1 MTNDNYGAADPAVYS
16 SLIKN
21 NLLLL
26 LSDLHWEVRRKV
38 WGLEPPARIASSA
51 LVHLDLAV
59 RARNGG
65 RVATERARDLRRGAG
80 CARDWRDG
88 APGVATPLQEL
99 CRVARA
105 AAGGCARSAAR
116 RRGTSTRRSVGRPCQ
131 RTKIAGID
139 ARHQAGVRDA
149 QTKPG
154 FCRNPTRP
162 LLRQPRLVQR
172 VGVPTAALIAQLLV
186 IRGEGAHELRVS
198 MAAALLLCI
207 RSLILFSRSHGRMAY
222 C

>member
-80 CARDWRDG
+80 SARNWRDG
-88 APGVATPLQEL
+88 APGAAPPLQEL
-99 CRVARA
+99 MPGCDVCVGFEPRLPRV
-105 AAGGCARSAAR
+105 
-116 RRGTSTRRSVGRPCQ
+116 
-131 RTKIAGID
+131 
-139 ARHQAGVRDA
+139 
-149 QTKPG
+149 
-154 FCRNPTRP
+154 
-162 LLRQPRLVQR
+162 LLRRVLLESLVMLETRMPRMLVLLPL
-172 VGVPTAALIAQLLV
+172 VLLPLVVPLV
-186 IRGEGAHELRVS
+186 LPPP
-198 MAAALLLCI
+198 L
-207 RSLILFSRSHGRMAY
+207 
-222 C
+222 